1 MDGATKSSTNRALE
15 YLEHHGIKGM
25 KWGVRRDRG
34 VGGVAKKSETDD
46 VDSAVSDDSSAK
58 ARATYLSIQ
67 KNGLASVSSSDLRQL
82 VERLTIEENY
92 KRAILQARE
101 NEIKEKQARSVITK
115 IDRGNKSVKVVLTSA
130 KIIMDIND
138 ILNKTTGQSTTEL
151 AKKAAKVARTAT
163 R

>member
-1 MDGATKSSTNRALE
+1 MDVAAKSSTDRALE
-15 YLEHHGIKGM
+15 YLEHYGIKGM

-34 VGGVAKKSETDD
+34 VGGVAKKSEND
-46 VDSAVSDDSSAK
+46 VDSAVSDESSAK

-101 NEIKEKQARSVITK
+101 NEIKEKQARSVLTK

-151 AKKAAKVARTAT
+151 AKKAAKVARTAA